1 MLIPFKE
8 RRVELTIQ
16 LSKDNF
22 KLFYL
27 DRQGEIQEDHD
38 SSLSGSLTRMA
49 LSILGLRDYNIT
61 HILPKMEV
69 LGEANK
75 SYLTSKCAKRFGIS
89 SEQLTAI
96 QKISAF
102 YLSGAPLSSADQK
115 NVKLF
120 INKSIGDLKLNAA
133 LNRLIQA
140 NLTLYKVDRKA
151 LLLLRSFTFESMKAE
166 KLTPAFQKARVLGKR
181 LQEERETVQRT
192 GKLSSSLE
200 NRLTLEEARELES
213 VIQIARGFRDFQR
226 MGLKFDRNSRLSVLR
241 KNILMAD
248 QVMRQ
253 TVNLLDRNKRP
264 GEVSVIFYD
273 LTNFKTALTSFV
285 YRYTSFIFHRI
296 IGTDIAHASMS
307 FNDPKGREVESHILI
322 DQTKGRR
329 YLYSRSF
336 KTFNLQLDTIFDR
349 YPQAT
354 QKQLQQ
360 IYGPEWKSVLK
371 KRFGE
376 ILINLFNEKG
386 ELAGLKNPPLRR
398 ILGGLGINI
407 HFSKGKEK
415 EFDESNR
422 TICTEYVMKILMQ
435 CQHKLQE
442 EIDESG
448 GPVLPTLFTSGE
460 AISNLLPS
468 RMVKNL
474 LEQGVVREETQSELL
489 GQIMD
494 YHSYRV
500 GEQI

>member
-1 MLIPFKE
+1 M
-8 RRVELTIQ
+8 ELTNE
-16 LSKDNF
+16 LTKDSF

-27 DRQGEIQEDHD
+27 DRTGEIHEDRD
-38 SSLSGSLTRMA
+38 SSVSGSLARIV

-61 HILPKMEV
+61 HVLPKMEV
-69 LGEANK
+69 LGAEDQ

-89 SEQLTAI
+89 NEQLAAI
-96 QKISAF
+96 QKISTF
-102 YLSGAPLSSADQK
+102 YLSDTSLSTADQK
-115 NVKLF
+115 DIKLF
-120 INKSIGDLKLNAA
+120 LNNSIGDLKLNAA

-140 NLTLYKVDRKA
+140 NLVLHNVDRKA
-151 LLLLRSFTFESMKAE
+151 LLLLRSFTFEAMKAE

-192 GKLSSSLE
+192 GKLSSPLE
-200 NRLTLEEARELES
+200 NRLSLEEARELES
-213 VIQIARGFRDFQR
+213 VIQIAPGFRDFQR
-226 MGLKFDRNSRLSVLR
+226 MGLKFQRDSRLGILR

-253 TVNLLDRNKRP
+253 TANLLDRGKRP
-264 GEVSVIFYD
+264 GEISVIFYD
-273 LTNFKTALTSFV
+273 LTNFKTALPSFV
-285 YRYTSFIFHRI
+285 YQYTAFIFHRI

-307 FNDPKGREVESHILI
+307 FNDSREREVESHILI

-329 YLYSRSF
+329 FLYSRSF
-336 KTFNLQLDTIFDR
+336 KTFNLQLDSIFDG

-354 QKQLQQ
+354 QQRLQE

-376 ILINLFNEKG
+376 IIIHLFNEKD
-386 ELAGLKNPPLRR
+386 ELAALKNPPLRR

-415 EFDESNR
+415 EFDASNR

-442 EIDESG
+442 EIDERG
-448 GPVLPTLFTSGE
+448 GPDLPPLFTSAE
-460 AISNLLPS
+460 AVSNLLPS
-468 RMVKNL
+468 RMVRNL
-474 LEQGVVREETQSELL
+474 LEQERVQEDTQPELL

-494 YHSYRV
+494 YHSYSV
-500 GEQI
+500 SEQI